1 MKAKVL
7 VVVTSIVLPTVTL
20 KAQLRTTTLTK
31 RAAELTRLDVHPQ
44 AKHPRSEG
52 SQMDVRRMTMAG
64 VAVSGLEDENIDG
77 HENVGDLLD
86 RLVDNAETEEA
97 TKAKLT

>member
-1 MKAKVL
+1 MKANVL

-20 KAQLRTTTLTK
+20 KAQLKATTLTK

-52 SQMDVRRMTMAG
+52 SQMGRSKHDDDWSCGIWT
-64 VAVSGLEDENIDG
+64 
-77 HENVGDLLD
+77 
-86 RLVDNAETEEA
+86 
-97 TKAKLT
+97 